1 MYSLR
6 LSETSNGRYD
16 AVLSTGEL
24 IVSNSKTPTA
34 AACRILA
41 DRGIVGQVRVIGDVG
56 SPFTCDIERTAGW
69 SPRSGAAHLI
79 RKWPHLAGAVMS
91 ARDEADR

>member
-34 AACRILA
+34 DACRVLA
-41 DRGIVGQVRVIGDVG
+41 ARGISGPVWVVG
-56 SPFTCDIERTAGW
+56 SVASPFVADIEKTAGW
-69 SPRSGAAHLI
+69 APRSGGARLI
-79 RKWPHLAGAVMS
+79 TKWPHLAGPVMS
-91 ARDEADR
+91 RDEADR